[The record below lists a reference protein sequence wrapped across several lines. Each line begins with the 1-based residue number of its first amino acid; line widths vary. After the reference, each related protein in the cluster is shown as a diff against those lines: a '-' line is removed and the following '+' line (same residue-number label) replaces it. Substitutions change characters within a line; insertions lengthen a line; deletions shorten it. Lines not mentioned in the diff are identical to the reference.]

1 LDVRGDSARRSVVR
15 VVGVV
20 LGLTVWITTGAS
32 SGAATATAKDAFR
45 AAVRATQ
52 DASSFVAT
60 TRQSGY
66 HPPDSGDTGPVTLV
80 YQAPDR
86 FRSVQR
92 LAGGPATSVTIV
104 QIGHDHYEQDST
116 QPNVWTHH
124 TLPAGEPGWGSF
136 LKMLDQLAGVTHV
149 SRTGDTYRLSQTSP
163 GSTTPSAVAVAKV
176 AHGHLV
182 SLDVRVNTG
191 PGKTQERTIRFSRF
205 GNAPEIR
212 VPTGNVQEGG

>member
-1 LDVRGDSARRSVVR
+1 MRRDAARRSVVR

-20 LGLTVWITTGAS
+20 LGLMVWITTGAS

-45 AAVRATQ
+45 AAVRATR
-52 DASSFVAT
+52 DASSFVVT
-60 TRQSGY
+60 MRQSGY
-66 HPPDSGDTGPVTLV
+66 HPPDSGDTGAVTLV
-80 YQAPDR
+80 YRAPDR

-104 QIGHDHYEQDST
+104 QIGHDHYQQDSA
-116 QPNVWTHH
+116 QPNGWTHN

-136 LKMLDQLAGVTHV
+136 LKMLDQLGGVTHV
-149 SRTGDTYRLSQTSP
+149 SRKGDTYRLSQASP
-163 GSTTPSAVAVAKV
+163 GSSTASGVAVARV

-182 SLDVRVNTG
+182 SLDERVNAG
-191 PGKTQERTIRFSRF
+191 PGKTQEQTITFSHF